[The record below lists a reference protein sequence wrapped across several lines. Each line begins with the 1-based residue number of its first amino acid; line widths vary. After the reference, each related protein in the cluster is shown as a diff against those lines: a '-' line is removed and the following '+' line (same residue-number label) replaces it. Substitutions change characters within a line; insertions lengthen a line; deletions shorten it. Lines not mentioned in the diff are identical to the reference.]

1 MNRLIGDIIL
11 GHFVNYGVVRRN
23 IFFLILNLSN
33 MFIDRDNRSCFKA
46 FPVMFFT
53 SVHFTSNFFI
63 FLVSE
68 DACNYIF
75 PSFIF
80 TAHVL

>member
-1 MNRLIGDIIL
+1 MNRLTGAIIL
-11 GHFVNYGVVRRN
+11 GHFVNHRVVRRN

-46 FPVMFFT
+46 FPVVFFT
-53 SVHFTSNFFI
+53 SVLFASTF

-68 DACNYIF
+68 DACNHIF

-80 TAHVL
+80 TVHVL